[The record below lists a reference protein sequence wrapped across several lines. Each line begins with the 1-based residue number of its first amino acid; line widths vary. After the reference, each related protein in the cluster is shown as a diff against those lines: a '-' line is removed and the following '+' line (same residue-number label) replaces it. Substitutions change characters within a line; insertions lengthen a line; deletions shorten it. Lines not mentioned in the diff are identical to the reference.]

1 MAKPPLPESLS
12 RPSSQFAIW
21 PVLRA
26 ALLVATVLAALAQA
40 AGLLPRPLIGA
51 LDNAI
56 ADARLRTFMPHTLDA
71 RIVIVD
77 VDEKSLAQVG
87 RWPWSRDRLAALADE
102 LFARQKAAVVG
113 FDTVFAEPDTSTGL
127 PALERLAA
135 SAPEI
140 ATRLTR
146 WRLELDHDAA
156 FARALAGRN
165 VALGFYLTSDREAH
179 QVGVLP
185 APVFDAAALQGQ
197 RIAFTHW
204 NGYAANLP
212 VLAAAAPS
220 AGFINAVADA
230 DGLVRSVPLLAE
242 FGGRHFEPLALA
254 MFRRYTGAPR
264 LRPGFAPP
272 GGLPSNYNALQSV
285 VLEQGASHLAL
296 PVDAQVRARVPY
308 RGPGGPHGGSFEYLS
323 ASDLLTGG
331 IAAGHLAGKLVIV
344 GSTAP
349 GIYDQRSTPVGEVYP
364 GAEVHANLLSGLL
377 DGRLPVQPDWASGF
391 EMLQLL
397 IVTAVLVV
405 GLPRLRAAA
414 AAQLALALAAAM
426 IALNLWSYRSHGLL
440 LPLAA
445 SLLLT
450 GLLYAGI
457 TIRAFVLEGRQR
469 RSLARLFGSYV
480 PPELVAEMAR
490 DPARYDMRAEN
501 RELTIMFCDMRNFTR
516 VSEQMSPEDLRD
528 LMNRFFSAM
537 TAVIREHRGTLDK
550 YIGDAIMAFWG
561 APLGDPAHAANAVQ
575 AALEMGARLGDLN
588 AELARRGLP
597 PIGVGIGLNTG
608 LVCVGDMGSSMRRS
622 YTVMGDAVNL
632 ASRIEGLTRH
642 YGVEVLAG
650 QASRDAAL
658 SAVSAVSAGT
668 SGGPVWVEVDRV
680 RVKGKRQDV
689 TLFTPVLQA
698 AAADP
703 SFAEEMRLWQ
713 LALAGH
719 RLQHW
724 SEAQACLHRLTSDFS
739 DSPLAGLYRQ
749 LDARNQGHRR
759 RPPPAPW
766 DGTHTFDS
774 K

>member
-1 MAKPPLPESLS
+1 MPARAPVIRETLPALDS
-12 RPSSQFAIW
+12 RSAVW
-21 PVLRA
+21 RVLRA
-26 ALLVATVLAALAQA
+26 ALLSVAVLGALAHA
-40 AGLLPRPLIGA
+40 AGLLPLPFIAA

-56 ADARLRTFMPHTLDA
+56 ADARLRAFMPRTLDA

-77 VDEKSLAQVG
+77 VDEKSLAQIG
-87 RWPWSRDRLAALADE
+87 RWPWSRDRLAALTDE
-102 LFARQKAAVVG
+102 LFDRQKAAVVG

-140 ATRLTR
+140 AARLAG
-146 WRLELDHDAA
+146 WRPGLDNDAA
-156 FARALAGRN
+156 FARALAGRT
-165 VALGFYLTSDREAH
+165 VVLGFYLTSDREAH

-185 APVFDAAALQGQ
+185 APVFDAVALQGH

-204 NGYAANLP
+204 DGYAANLP
-212 VLAAAAPS
+212 VLASAAPS
-220 AGFINAVADA
+220 AGFFNAVEDA
-230 DGLVRSVPLLAE
+230 DGLVRSVPLVAE
-242 FGGRHFEPLALA
+242 LGGRHFEPLALA
-254 MFRRYTGAPR
+254 MFRRYTGTPR
-264 LRPGFAPP
+264 VLPGFAPP
-272 GGLPSNYNALQSV
+272 GGLPSDYNALQSV
-285 VLEQGASHLAL
+285 VLEQGATRLAL
-296 PVDAQVRARVPY
+296 PVDAQVRARVPF
-308 RGPGGPHGGSFEYLS
+308 RGPGGPRGGSFEYVS
-323 ASDLLTGG
+323 AARLLNGG
-331 IAAGHLAGKLVIV
+331 LAPGQLAGKLVIV

-349 GIYDQRSTPVGEVYP
+349 GVYDQRSTPVGEVYP

-391 EMLQLL
+391 EIVQLL
-397 IVTAVLVV
+397 IVAGVLIA
-405 GLPRLRAAA
+405 GLPRLRAAP
-414 AAQLALALAAAM
+414 AAQLAAALAVAM
-426 IALNLWSYRSHGLL
+426 VALNLWSYRTHGLL

-450 GLLYAGI
+450 ALLYAGI
-457 TIRAFVLEGRQR
+457 TIRAFVVEGRQR

-516 VSEQMSPEDLRD
+516 VSEQMSPEDLRA
-528 LMNRFFSAM
+528 LMNQFFSAM
-537 TAVIREHRGTLDK
+537 TGVIREHRGTLDK

-561 APLGDPAHAANAVQ
+561 APLHDPAHAANAVQ
-575 AALEMGARLGDLN
+575 AALEMGARLGALN
-588 AELARRGLP
+588 TDLARRGLP
-597 PIGVGIGLNTG
+597 MIGVGIGLNTG

-642 YGVEVLAG
+642 YGVDVLAG
-650 QASRDAAL
+650 QATRDAAFA
-658 SAVSAVSAGT
+658 SGEP
-668 SGGPVWVEVDRV
+668 GGPVWVEVDRV
-680 RVKGKRQDV
+680 RVKGKRQGV
-689 TLFTPVLQA
+689 TLFTPVPQPA
-698 AAADP
+698 AAAP
-703 SFAEEMRLWQ
+703 SFTEEMRLWQ

-724 SEAQACLHRLTSDFS
+724 EEAGTCLHRLRSDFP

-749 LDARNQGHRR
+749 LDARNQHHRGS
-759 RPPPAPW
+759 PPPADW

>member
-1 MAKPPLPESLS
+1 MPARAPVILETLPTLDS
-12 RPSSQFAIW
+12 RSAVW
-21 PVLRA
+21 RVLRA
-26 ALLVATVLAALAQA
+26 ALLSVAVLGALAHA
-40 AGLLPRPLIGA
+40 AGLLPLPFIAA

-56 ADARLRTFMPHTLDA
+56 ADARLRAFMPRTLDA

-77 VDEKSLAQVG
+77 VDEKSLAQIG
-87 RWPWSRDRLAALADE
+87 RWPWSRDRLAALTDE
-102 LFARQKAAVVG
+102 LFDRQKAAVVG

-140 ATRLTR
+140 AARLAG
-146 WRLELDHDAA
+146 WRPGLDNDAA
-156 FARALAGRN
+156 FARALAGRT
-165 VALGFYLTSDREAH
+165 VVLGFYLTSDREAH

-185 APVFDAAALQGQ
+185 APVFDAVALQGH

-204 NGYAANLP
+204 DGYAANLP
-212 VLAAAAPS
+212 VLASAAPS
-220 AGFINAVADA
+220 AGFFNAVEDA
-230 DGLVRSVPLLAE
+230 DGLVRSVPLVAE
-242 FGGRHFEPLALA
+242 LGGRHFEPLALA
-254 MFRRYTGAPR
+254 MFRRYTGTPR
-264 LRPGFAPP
+264 VLPGFAPP
-272 GGLPSNYNALQSV
+272 GGLPSDYNALQSV
-285 VLEQGASHLAL
+285 VLEQGATRLAL
-296 PVDAQVRARVPY
+296 PVDAQVRARVPF
-308 RGPGGPHGGSFEYLS
+308 RGPGGPRGGSFEYVS
-323 ASDLLTGG
+323 AARLLNGG
-331 IAAGHLAGKLVIV
+331 LAPGQLAGKLVIV

-349 GIYDQRSTPVGEVYP
+349 GVYDQRSTPVGEVYP

-391 EMLQLL
+391 EIVQLL
-397 IVTAVLVV
+397 IVAGVLIA
-405 GLPRLRAAA
+405 GLPRLRAAP
-414 AAQLALALAAAM
+414 AAQLAAALAVAM
-426 IALNLWSYRSHGLL
+426 VALNLWSYRTHGLL

-450 GLLYAGI
+450 ALLYAGI
-457 TIRAFVLEGRQR
+457 TIRAFVVEGRQR

-516 VSEQMSPEDLRD
+516 VSEQMSPEDLRA
-528 LMNRFFSAM
+528 LMNQFFSAM
-537 TAVIREHRGTLDK
+537 TGVIREHRGTLDK

-561 APLGDPAHAANAVQ
+561 APLHDPAHAANAVQ
-575 AALEMGARLGDLN
+575 AALEMGARLGALN
-588 AELARRGLP
+588 TDLARRGLP
-597 PIGVGIGLNTG
+597 MIGVGIGLNTG

-642 YGVEVLAG
+642 YGVDVLAG
-650 QASRDAAL
+650 QATRDAAFA
-658 SAVSAVSAGT
+658 SGEP
-668 SGGPVWVEVDRV
+668 GGPVWVEVDRV
-680 RVKGKRQDV
+680 RVKGKRQGV

-698 AAADP
+698 LASAP
-703 SFAEEMRLWQ
+703 SFAAEMRLWQ

-724 SEAQACLHRLTSDFS
+724 EEAGTCLHRLRSDFP

-749 LDARNQGHRR
+749 LDARNEHHRGS
-759 RPPPAPW
+759 PPPADW

>member
-1 MAKPPLPESLS
+1 MPARAPVIRETLPTLDS
-12 RPSSQFAIW
+12 RSAVW
-21 PVLRA
+21 RVLRA
-26 ALLVATVLAALAQA
+26 ALLSVAVLGALAHA
-40 AGLLPRPLIGA
+40 AGLLPLPFIAA

-56 ADARLRTFMPHTLDA
+56 ADARLRAFMPRTLDA

-77 VDEKSLAQVG
+77 VDEKSLAQIG
-87 RWPWSRDRLAALADE
+87 RWPWSRDRLAALTDE
-102 LFARQKAAVVG
+102 LFDRQKAAVVG

-140 ATRLTR
+140 AARLAG
-146 WRLELDHDAA
+146 WRPGLDNDAA
-156 FARALAGRN
+156 FARALVGRT
-165 VALGFYLTSDREAH
+165 VVLGFYLTSDREAH

-185 APVFDAAALQGQ
+185 APVFDAVALQGH

-204 NGYAANLP
+204 DGYAANLP
-212 VLAAAAPS
+212 VLASAAPS
-220 AGFINAVADA
+220 AGFFNAVEDA
-230 DGLVRSVPLLAE
+230 DGLVRSVPLVAE
-242 FGGRHFEPLALA
+242 LGGRHFEPLALA
-254 MFRRYTGAPR
+254 MFRRYTGTPR
-264 LRPGFAPP
+264 VLPGFAPP
-272 GGLPSNYNALQSV
+272 GGLPSDYNALQSV
-285 VLEQGASHLAL
+285 VLEQGATRLAL
-296 PVDAQVRARVPY
+296 PVDAQVRARVPF
-308 RGPGGPHGGSFEYLS
+308 RGPGGPRGGSFEYVS
-323 ASDLLTGG
+323 AARLLNGG
-331 IAAGHLAGKLVIV
+331 LAPGHLAGKLVLV

-349 GIYDQRSTPVGEVYP
+349 GVYDQRSTPVGEVYP

-391 EMLQLL
+391 EIVQLL
-397 IVTAVLVV
+397 IVAGVLIA
-405 GLPRLRAAA
+405 GLPRLRAAP
-414 AAQLALALAAAM
+414 AAQLAAALAVAM
-426 IALNLWSYRSHGLL
+426 VALNLWSYRTHGLL

-450 GLLYAGI
+450 ALLYAGI
-457 TIRAFVLEGRQR
+457 TIRAFVVEGRQR

-516 VSEQMSPEDLRD
+516 VSEQMSPEDLRA
-528 LMNRFFSAM
+528 LMNQFFSAM
-537 TAVIREHRGTLDK
+537 TGVIREHRGTLDK
-550 YIGDAIMAFWG
+550 YIGDAIMVFWG
-561 APLGDPAHAANAVQ
+561 APLHDPAHAANAVQ
-575 AALEMGARLGDLN
+575 AALEMGARLGALN
-588 AELARRGLP
+588 TDLARRGLP
-597 PIGVGIGLNTG
+597 TIGVGIGLNTG

-642 YGVEVLAG
+642 YGVDVLAG
-650 QASRDAAL
+650 QATRDAAF
-658 SAVSAVSAGT
+658 A
-668 SGGPVWVEVDRV
+668 SGGPGGPAWVEVDRV
-680 RVKGKRQDV
+680 RVKGKRQGV
-689 TLFTPVLQA
+689 TLFTPVPQPA
-698 AAADP
+698 AAAP
-703 SFAEEMRLWQ
+703 SFTEEMRLWQ

-724 SEAQACLHRLTSDFS
+724 EEAGTCLHRLRSDFP

-749 LDARNQGHRR
+749 LDARNQHHRGS
-759 RPPPAPW
+759 PPPADW